1 MPGDSELGSDIEKSA
16 LPNDRTEANVN
27 RGQQP
32 VCIGDNEVCGMRV
45 DKIIEIHAGGES
57 GRGTDRE
64 RGSHPESDDIRRVDL
79 RARNFMR

>member
-1 MPGDSELGSDIEKSA
+1 MLKPDRYRCHEAKIGYMPGDTELGSDLEEGA

-45 DKIIEIHAGGES
+45 DKIIKVHAGGQS
-57 GRGTDRE
+57 GGGADRE
-64 RGSHPESDDIRRVDL
+64 GSTHP
-79 RARNFMR
+79 